1 MRRTVF
7 VLLILSL
14 AALPAMAQ
22 SAATQKPSPEEA
34 MNALRDD
41 MQHTRADIMAKN
53 LTLTAE
59 QAAKFWPVFEKYQKE
74 QNALIDEQFKILKK
88 YADTYDKLDDAG
100 AMALMNSHL
109 DGNAKMLALRRK
121 GLAEFEKVVPAKL
134 AVRAMQIDERLS
146 LAAQFELASEI
157 PLAH

>member
-1 MRRTVF
+1 MRRTV
-7 VLLILSL
+7 LILLTISL
-14 AALPAMAQ
+14 AALPAMSQ
-22 SAATQKPSPEEA
+22 TRPSPEEA

-53 LTLTAE
+53 LSLTAE

-74 QNALIDEQFKILKK
+74 QNALIDEQFKILKQ
-88 YADTYDKLDDAG
+88 YADTYEKLDDAG
-100 AMALMNSHL
+100 ALALMNSHL
-109 DGNAKMLALRRK
+109 EGNAKMLALRK
-121 GLAEFEKVVPAKL
+121 KWLGEFQKAIPAKL

-146 LAAQFELASEI
+146 LAAQFEIASEI

>member
-1 MRRTVF
+1 MRRTV
-7 VLLILSL
+7 LILLVFAL
-14 AALPAMAQ
+14 AAMPAMSQ
-22 SAATQKPSPEEA
+22 TSAAKPSPEEA

-53 LTLTAE
+53 LSLTAD

-74 QNALIDEQFKILKK
+74 QNALIDEQFKIIKQ
-88 YADTYDKLDDAG
+88 YADTYEKLDDAG
-100 AMALMNSHL
+100 ALALMNSHL
-109 DGNAKMLALRRK
+109 EGNSKMLALRK
-121 GLAEFEKVVPAKL
+121 KWLGEFQKVIPARL

-146 LAAQFELASEI
+146 LAAQFEIASEI

>member
-1 MRRTVF
+1 MRRTVL
-7 VLLILSL
+7 VLLMLAL

-22 SAATQKPSPEEA
+22 TSAAKPSPEEA

-53 LTLTAE
+53 LTLSAE

-74 QNALIDEQFKILKK
+74 QNALIDEQFKIIKQ
-88 YADTYDKLDDAG
+88 YADTYEKLDDAG

-109 DGNAKMLALRRK
+109 EGNAKMLALRK
-121 GLAEFEKVVPAKL
+121 KWLGEFQKVIPARL

-146 LAAQFELASEI
+146 LAAQFEIASEI

>member
-1 MRRTVF
+1 MRNV
-7 VLLILSL
+7 VLILVVISL
-14 AALPAMAQ
+14 ALPAVAQ
-22 SAATQKPSPEEA
+22 TSAAKPSPEEA

-53 LTLTAE
+53 LSLTAD

-74 QNALIDEQFKILKK
+74 QNALIDEQFKLIKQ
-88 YADTYDKLDDAG
+88 YADTYEKLDDAG
-100 AMALMNSHL
+100 ALALMNSHL
-109 DGNAKMLALRRK
+109 EGNAKMLALRK
-121 GLAEFEKVVPAKL
+121 KWLGEFQKAIPARL

-146 LAAQFELASEI
+146 LAAQFEIASEI